1 METPI
6 LEKVSEIIDSGKFRK
21 TRDSEAKFESEIS
34 RFFALYKRERT
45 PAAAKNV
52 YDAIVEAAEA
62 GKGELARKFAIRF
75 EKEVSGDYL
84 NEIGEDI

>member
-21 TRDSEAKFESEIS
+21 TRGSEVKLKSEIN
-34 RFFALYKRERT
+34 RFFSLYKRERT

-62 GKGELARKFAIRF
+62 GKGELARKFAIKF

-84 NEIGEDI
+84 DELGEDT